1 MSIIYSYPT
10 SQPTVDDLI
19 IGTSVGDD
27 NATKSFTVQSLV
39 SLINAAAGS
48 GTVTGIT
55 IATDAFLRATETS
68 QPGAAAITY
77 TLQLTAAG
85 TPSATTFL
93 RGDNKWIVPTVSA
106 GISVL
111 SQSASPPITTD
122 VSQFNF
128 TGAGVSTT
136 LNSSGNVQVSIPG
149 ATNAVESIVASNG
162 ISVSS
167 ATGNVIISNT
177 GIVSLVQGDGISIST
192 TSNGISTIGVTGQ
205 TNGTVVS
212 VAAGDGLIVTNNS
225 PTVSP
230 ILALDYTG
238 ADTYITQPAAA
249 VPLQADFIP
258 FHSVTGTAV
267 KKVTF
272 GDIQASTLSL
282 VDASITT
289 ANANVIENETATP
302 PSQSFNSVAPVQ
314 RVVTLLDS
322 EYATLVSNA
331 TTLGNTLYLTT
342 ATAAT
347 QYTKTLSVSNSVSG
361 MANGTLTGSQ
371 NNATLT
377 GVENSNWSFTTGVSA
392 NSGYTYS
399 GNAPVTTSG
408 TFDSDSTVTSAI
420 TGSITLIP
428 VAGTVSD
435 TLVAITDSI
444 GNGTGYT
451 ITSNSPLS
459 GTEGN
464 SFSTSAFGV
473 TATLDTDYEFTSPQ
487 ATSYNQATSYY
498 GDDNTTATITG
509 AVGLITYDVTY
520 SVDTSG
526 ITNNSPDGYNL
537 VSTSSDFPGNS
548 TTKAVASGGSV
559 TASVQVVPIDGTAS
573 ITASTTVS
581 PVTAAQNIVLSPTG
595 TISPNTGNAV
605 MNSAGSISGPSSG
618 YTVSYSAAGNPYTPG
633 DGVSGTS
640 GATVAFAT
648 SLSVNSGYT
657 ATTALSAVYSNGST
671 VTIPGSTTVTISGT
685 VMANRGQA
693 VWNSQQ
699 EFISFE
705 ACQVANPSETV
716 YTSTGA
722 SFISTGETLYT
733 SATGSGTVSNGYYK
747 ANNNTTWIRVTGG
760 NGYVSQT
767 GAC

>member
-68 QPGAAAITY
+68 APGAAAITY

-106 GISVL
+106 GIGVSNQNVPL
-111 SQSASPPITTD
+111 TVD
-122 VSQFNF
+122 VSSFNF
-128 TGAGVSTT
+128 LGAGVTS
-136 LNSSGNVQVSIPG
+136 SSDASGNVQVSIPG

-289 ANANVIENETATP
+289 ANANVIEN
-302 PSQSFNSVAPVQ
+302 
-314 RVVTLLDS
+314 
-322 EYATLVSNA
+322 
-331 TTLGNTLYLTT
+331 
-342 ATAAT
+342 
-347 QYTKTLSVSNSVSG
+347 
-361 MANGTLTGSQ
+361 
-371 NNATLT
+371 
-377 GVENSNWSFTTGVSA
+377 
-392 NSGYTYS
+392 
-399 GNAPVTTSG
+399 
-408 TFDSDSTVTSAI
+408 
-420 TGSITLIP
+420 
-428 VAGTVSD
+428 
-435 TLVAITDSI
+435 
-444 GNGTGYT
+444 
-451 ITSNSPLS
+451 
-459 GTEGN
+459 
-464 SFSTSAFGV
+464 
-473 TATLDTDYEFTSPQ
+473 
-487 ATSYNQATSYY
+487 
-498 GDDNTTATITG
+498 
-509 AVGLITYDVTY
+509 
-520 SVDTSG
+520 
-526 ITNNSPDGYNL
+526 
-537 VSTSSDFPGNS
+537 
-548 TTKAVASGGSV
+548 
-559 TASVQVVPIDGTAS
+559 
-573 ITASTTVS
+573 
-581 PVTAAQNIVLSPTG
+581 
-595 TISPNTGNAV
+595 
-605 MNSAGSISGPSSG
+605 
-618 YTVSYSAAGNPYTPG
+618 
-633 DGVSGTS
+633 
-640 GATVAFAT
+640 
-648 SLSVNSGYT
+648 
-657 ATTALSAVYSNGST
+657 
-671 VTIPGSTTVTISGT
+671 
-685 VMANRGQA
+685 
-693 VWNSQQ
+693 
-699 EFISFE
+699 
-705 ACQVANPSETV
+705 
-716 YTSTGA
+716 
-722 SFISTGETLYT
+722 
-733 SATGSGTVSNGYYK
+733 
-747 ANNNTTWIRVTGG
+747 
-760 NGYVSQT
+760 
-767 GAC
+767 